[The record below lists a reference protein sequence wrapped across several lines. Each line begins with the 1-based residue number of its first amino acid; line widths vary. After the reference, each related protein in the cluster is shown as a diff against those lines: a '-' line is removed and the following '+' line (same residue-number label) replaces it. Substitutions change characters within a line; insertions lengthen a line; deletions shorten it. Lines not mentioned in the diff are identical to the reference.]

1 MISIGVGG
9 AWKIG
14 TFSVGVGGAWKTV
27 TGAWIGVGGA
37 WKSLLANPLTLT
49 ASPTTLTASIYS
61 AGPVNRPILTTP
73 SVTVTVSG
81 GSGTYTHSWT
91 IAFDHGID
99 TDGSSAVT
107 SPTSATTT
115 FSVQTCDG
123 QDSPGIDT
131 YIATDTVTDTVS
143 GAVSSVS
150 LNVLARNTYVS
161 NL

>member
-1 MISIGVGG
+1 MINIGVGG
-9 AWKIG
+9 AWKTG
-14 TFSVGVGGAWKTV
+14 TFSVGVGGVWKTV
-27 TGAWIGVGGA
+27 TGSWVGVGGA
-37 WKSLLANPLTLT
+37 WKTLLASPLSLAT
-49 ASPTTLTASIYS
+49 SPTFLNASIRS
-61 AGPVNRPILTTP
+61 AGPVNRPILTT
-73 SVTVTVSG
+73 STVTVTPSG

-91 IAFDHGID
+91 IAFAYGID
-99 TDGSSAVT
+99 ADGSCGVT
-107 SPTSATTT
+107 SPTSATTS